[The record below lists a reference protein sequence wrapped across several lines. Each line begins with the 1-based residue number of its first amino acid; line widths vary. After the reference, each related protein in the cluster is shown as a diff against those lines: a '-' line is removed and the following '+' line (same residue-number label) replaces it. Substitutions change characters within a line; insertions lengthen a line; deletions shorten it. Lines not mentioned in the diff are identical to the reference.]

1 MKIVTKNLIDV
12 NGSIAT
18 DENGNVVIVVPPMDE
33 NGFHIVRVD
42 VSGLKDV
49 TTASAI
55 VYIED
60 RSDDIARIQEI
71 TSRALEIKARLT
83 DTENPPSETEKGILY
98 AELAELNKQ
107 LKMIDPN
114 MNIYELIG

>member
-1 MKIVTKNLIDV
+1 MKIVAKTLTEV

-18 DENGNVVIVVPPMDE
+18 DENGNIVIVVPPMDE
-33 NGFHIVRVD
+33 QGHPIVRVD